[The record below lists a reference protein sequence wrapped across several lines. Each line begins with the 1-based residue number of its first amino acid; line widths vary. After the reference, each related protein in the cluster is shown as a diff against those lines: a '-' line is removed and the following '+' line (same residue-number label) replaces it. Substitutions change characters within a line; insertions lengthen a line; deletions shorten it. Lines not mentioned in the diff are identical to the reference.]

1 MAFDLPGSMIGA
13 PFVEDTSVPY
23 GYPRH
28 KIRDPL
34 RMRRGYKGIGNEDRG
49 NPLPQGTE
57 PWQVQ
62 SDHAMDRQQ
71 QDLPGFGSLSRLQ
84 EEDPGMALDREQGK
98 ESMLPPLTPP
108 EFKSG
113 AGGGFSGLERWLGKY
128 GEHPSPYPNLATDP
142 WLGR

>member
-49 NPLPQGTE
+49 NPFLTATG
-57 PWQVQ
+57 
-62 SDHAMDRQQ
+62 
-71 QDLPGFGSLSRLQ
+71 RLDPMTGQ
-84 EEDPGMALDREQGK
+84 MEMVREEDPGMALDREQGK